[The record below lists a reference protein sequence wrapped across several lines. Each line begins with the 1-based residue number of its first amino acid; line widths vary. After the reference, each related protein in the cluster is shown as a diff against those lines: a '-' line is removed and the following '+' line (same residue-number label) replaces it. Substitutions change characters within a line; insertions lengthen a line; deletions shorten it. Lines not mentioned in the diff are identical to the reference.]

1 MEMKQEK
8 QRMENFIS
16 ILKIKCEKAAC
27 KGSFFYIYTYS
38 FPRQIKQISLK
49 NCILPSTLIDRLSH
63 RACFIL
69 MKQEG
74 EQRDARKKGV
84 RCENLF
90 RCHLAVKLLF

>member
-16 ILKIKCEKAAC
+16 ILKIKWEKAAC
-27 KGSFFYIYTYS
+27 IGSFFYIS
-38 FPRQIKQISLK
+38 AHLFPRQIKQISLK

>member
-8 QRMENFIS
+8 LRTENLIS
-16 ILKIKCEKAAC
+16 TQKIKWKKAAVI
-27 KGSFFYIYTYS
+27 GSFFIYPLITL
-38 FPRQIKQISLK
+38 PRQIKQISLK
-49 NCILPSTLIDRLSH
+49 NCIFLSTLIDRLSH

-74 EQRDARKKGV
+74 EQREARKKGV

>member
-8 QRMENFIS
+8 LRMENLIS
-16 ILKIKCEKAAC
+16 TQKIKWKKSCRHWQL
-27 KGSFFYIYTYS
+27 FLYPLIIL
-38 FPRQIKQISLK
+38 PRQIKQISLK
-49 NCILPSTLIDRLSH
+49 NCIFLSTLIDRLSH

-74 EQRDARKKGV
+74 EQREARKKGV

>member
-8 QRMENFIS
+8 LRMENLIS
-16 ILKIKCEKAAC
+16 TQKIKWKKAAVI
-27 KGSFFYIYTYS
+27 GSFFIYPLITL
-38 FPRQIKQISLK
+38 PRQIKQISLK
-49 NCILPSTLIDRLSH
+49 NCIFLSTLIDRLSH

-74 EQRDARKKGV
+74 EQREARKKGV